1 MLYGYM
7 NSWNMNYNDTIYR
20 QQKYDPEKLNNLPW
34 GHTEN
39 GRTGIHMQPD
49 SSAPGAGFRP
59 LYPTKLLISLYVS
72 VHVQWT

>member
-49 SSAPGAGFRP
+49 SSAPEASFRP
-59 LYPTKLLISLYVS
+59 LYPTKLLISL
-72 VHVQWT
+72 